1 MSLAGNTGYA
11 PDPASVEGKQPP
23 IDEETDLLVIG
34 AGPAGMAAAL
44 AAAGHG
50 VRVTLVDENPVPLG
64 SMGEEVPLHFGAR
77 MDATVANRNA
87 MLESILE
94 TNPRL
99 ADAMD
104 AGVDVRLGTAVW
116 GVFPCNATRRWT
128 KDHVA
133 GLTDAERAYLLRFRQ
148 VIVAAGRRDMGLAFD
163 GWHLAG
169 VMGASAAWRLAKLY
183 RALDARTAV
192 LVGSAAETL
201 QVGQALTAEG
211 VRIAAVVEQA
221 GAPAG
226 PPQLLDQLLSGGTR
240 LLTSHVVQRA
250 LGDAH
255 GVKAVRLA
263 RVGGSTEHADD
274 AAETIDC
281 DTIVLGI
288 EAVPAIELLEASGCA
303 VRFDATRGGHVPI
316 IDETQRTSLPYMYA
330 IGDCAGVWPSKSLA
344 QEVVSRE
351 AQIAVGA
358 ALRALGAQVDVAR
371 QPAPVVPDAPTR
383 DIAGM
388 RLAWVRA
395 SMLHTTGQPHICQCE
410 EVTAGQ
416 LLSLQPP
423 GYLGWRREIGPH
435 GSCQGAGRAVSPD
448 LVKRLTRAGMGPCQ
462 GRRCREQI
470 AALLA
475 LESGAALDAV
485 PLATYRAPVRPQRL
499 DILAALPESPPLG
512 AHWDSWF
519 GMASQWIP
527 FWRIGP
533 DGNAAECGADEPV
546 TGE

>member
-1 MSLAGNTGYA
+1 MSLAGNTGYT
-11 PDPASVEGKQPP
+11 PDPASVQGKQPP
-23 IDEETDLLVIG
+23 IDEQTDLLVIG

-50 VRVTLVDENPVPLG
+50 VRVTLVDENPVPLA

-94 TNPRL
+94 ANPRL

-116 GVFPCNATRRWT
+116 GVFPCNATRRWAA
-128 KDHVA
+128 DHVA

-163 GWHLAG
+163 GWQLAG
-169 VMGASAAWRLAKLY
+169 VMGASAAWRLTKLY

-192 LVGSAAETL
+192 LVGSTAETL
-201 QVGQALTAEG
+201 QVGQALSEAG

-226 PPQLLDQLLSGGTR
+226 PAQLLDRLRSGGTQ
-240 LLTSHVVQRA
+240 LLTSHVVQQA

-255 GVKAVRLA
+255 GVRAVRLA
-263 RVGGSTEHADD
+263 SVGGGAERPDD
-274 AAETIDC
+274 APATIDC

-303 VRFDATRGGHVPI
+303 VRFDAARGGHVPV
-316 IDETQRTSLPYMYA
+316 IDETQRTSLPFMYA
-330 IGDCAGVWPSKSLA
+330 IGDCAGVWASKSLA
-344 QEVVSRE
+344 EDIVSRE

-358 ALRALGAQVDVAR
+358 ALRALGAQVDAGR
-371 QPAPVVPDAPTR
+371 QPAPVVPDRPAR
-383 DIAGM
+383 DIAGT

-395 SMLHTTGQPHICQCE
+395 SMAHAAGATKICQCE
-410 EVTAGQ
+410 EVTAAQ

-423 GYLGWRREIGPH
+423 GYLGWSRQIGPH
-435 GSCQGAGRAVSPD
+435 GSCHEGGGAVSPD

-475 LESGAALDAV
+475 LESNVALEAV

-499 DILAALPESPPLG
+499 DVLAAMPESSALG

-533 DGNAAECGADEPV
+533 DGSLAECGAGEPV

>member
-1 MSLAGNTGYA
+1 MSLAGNTGYT

-50 VRVTLVDENPVPLG
+50 VRVTLVDENPVPLA

-77 MDATVANRNA
+77 MAATVASRNI
-87 MLESILE
+87 MLETILE
-94 TNPRL
+94 ANPRL

-128 KDHVA
+128 EDHVA
-133 GLTDAERAYLLRFRQ
+133 GLTDAEHAYLLRFRQ
-148 VIVAAGRRDMGLAFD
+148 VIVAAGRRDMGLAFN
-163 GWHLAG
+163 GWHQAG
-169 VMGASAAWRLAKLY
+169 VMGASAAWRLVKLY

-192 LVGSAAETL
+192 LVGSTAETL
-201 QVGQALTAEG
+201 QVGQALTEAG
-211 VRIAAVVEQA
+211 VRVAAVVEQA

-226 PPQLLDQLLSGGTR
+226 PLTLLERLRSGGTQ
-240 LLTSHVVQRA
+240 LLTSHVVQQA
-250 LGDAH
+250 LGDSQ
-255 GVKAVRLA
+255 GIKAVRLVGIGG
-263 RVGGSTEHADD
+263 RVEHPDD
-274 AAETIDC
+274 GAVTIDC

-303 VRFDATRGGHVPI
+303 VRFDAARGGHVPI
-316 IDETQRTSLPYMYA
+316 IDATQRTSLPFMYA
-330 IGDCAGVWPSKSLA
+330 IGDCAGVWPAKSLS
-344 QEVVSRE
+344 QDIVSRE
-351 AQIAVGA
+351 AQIAVAA
-358 ALRALGAQVDVAR
+358 ALRALGVQVDAAQ
-371 QPAPVVPDAPTR
+371 QPATVVPDMPAR
-383 DIAGM
+383 DIAGT

-395 SMLHTTGQPHICQCE
+395 ATAHAIGEPNICQCE
-410 EVTAGQ
+410 QVTAGQ
-416 LLSLQPP
+416 LLALEPP
-423 GYLGWRREIGPH
+423 GYLGWNRQIGPH
-435 GSCQGAGRAVSPD
+435 GTCHEGGRAVSPD

-475 LESGAALDAV
+475 LESTAALDAV

-499 DILAALPESPPLG
+499 EALAAIPESPALG
-512 AHWDSWF
+512 THWDSWF

-533 DGNAAECGADEPV
+533 NGGIAECGTDDPV

>member
-1 MSLAGNTGYA
+1 MSLAGNTGYT

-50 VRVTLVDENPVPLG
+50 VRVTLVDENPVPLA

-94 TNPRL
+94 ANPRL

-104 AGVDVRLGTAVW
+104 AGVEVRLGTAVW
-116 GVFPCNATRRWT
+116 GVFPCTATRRWA
-128 KDHVA
+128 KGHVA

-192 LVGSAAETL
+192 LIGSAAETL
-201 QVGQALTAEG
+201 QVGQALTEAG
-211 VRIAAVVEQA
+211 VCIAAIVEQA

-226 PPQLLDQLLSGGTR
+226 PPQLLDQLLSGGTQ
-240 LLTSHVVQRA
+240 LLTSHVVQQA
-250 LGDAH
+250 LGDAR

-263 RVGGSTEHADD
+263 RVGGGAEHPDD
-274 AAETIDC
+274 AAEVIDC

-288 EAVPAIELLEASGCA
+288 ETVPAIELLEASGCA
-303 VRFDATRGGHVPI
+303 VRFDAARGGHVPV

-330 IGDCAGVWPSKSLA
+330 IGDCAGVWPSKSLS
-344 QEVVSRE
+344 QDVVLRE

-358 ALRALGAQVDVAR
+358 ALRALDAQVDVAR
-371 QPAPVVPDAPTR
+371 QPAPVVPDASTR
-383 DIAGM
+383 DIAGT

-395 SMLHTTGQPHICQCE
+395 SMSHAAGQPHICQCE

-416 LLSLQPP
+416 LLALQPP
-423 GYLGWRREIGPH
+423 GYLGWRRESGPH
-435 GSCQGAGRAVSPD
+435 GSCQGGGRAVSPD

-475 LESGAALDAV
+475 LQSGAALDAV

-499 DILAALPESPPLG
+499 DGLAAMLESPALG

-527 FWRIGP
+527 FWRIGA
-533 DGNAAECGADEPV
+533 DGNVAECGEDEPV